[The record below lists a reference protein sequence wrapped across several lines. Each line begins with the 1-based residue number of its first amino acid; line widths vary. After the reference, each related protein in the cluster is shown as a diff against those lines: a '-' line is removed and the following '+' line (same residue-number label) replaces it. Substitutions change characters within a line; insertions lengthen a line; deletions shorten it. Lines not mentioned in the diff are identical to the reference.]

1 MCPEGALRGSDALR
15 GIRRRPDGV
24 VDALPSC
31 KGVYAI
37 CFRLDSPVIVMGR
50 GGKVLGSAGP
60 GLVLYVGSAGGPG
73 GLRSRISRHFWGAD
87 RCWWHVDCI
96 SRAAASV
103 EFIFYRVGSSGVKAE
118 DELAGRLMELE
129 SLRPVGMLGATDSK
143 RPHMFICSDRA
154 AVVSLLKSVGTLVD
168 FGDDHVGGT

>member
-15 GIRRRPDGV
+15 GIRRRPEGV

-37 CFRLDSPVIVMGR
+37 CFRLDRPVSVVGR
-50 GGKVLGSAGP
+50 RGKVLGSVGP

-73 GLRSRISRHFWGAD
+73 GLRSRISRHFLGAD

-96 SRAAASV
+96 SMAAALV
-103 EFIFYRVGSSGVKAE
+103 EFIFYRVGGSGVKAE
-118 DELAGRLMELE
+118 DELAGRLMELDA
-129 SLRPVGMLGATDSK
+129 LRPMGMLGATDSE
-143 RPHMFICSDRA
+143 RPHMFMCSDKG
-154 AVVSLLKSVGTLVD
+154 AVLSLLRSLGTLID
-168 FGDDHVGGT
+168 LGSDHSQ